1 MQVFEIL
8 WIVLLR
14 FRPLPRIWAICLI
27 AVNLGALFFL
37 DTSYG
42 KVALL
47 AALMGIA
54 VMIVIYTRLGF
65 VRLLGIGH
73 VFWIPMLIWFVSAM
87 PDRQADPALYWW
99 VVMLIAFNA
108 TSLIVDAADVIRY
121 LRGERA
127 PHYHWH
133 EPF

>member
-1 MQVFEIL
+1 MHAFELL

-14 FRPLPRIWAICLI
+14 FAPLPRVWAICLI

-37 DTSYG
+37 GTYYG
-42 KVALL
+42 RVALL
-47 AALMGIA
+47 AALAGVA
-54 VMIVIYTRLGF
+54 VMIVIYSRLGF

-73 VFWIPMLIWFVSAM
+73 VFWIPMLIWFASDLPSQQTN
-87 PDRQADPALYWW
+87 PDLYWW
-99 VVMLIAFNA
+99 VIALMAFNSL
-108 TSLIVDAADVIRY
+108 SLIIDAVDVLRY

-133 EPF
+133 QS